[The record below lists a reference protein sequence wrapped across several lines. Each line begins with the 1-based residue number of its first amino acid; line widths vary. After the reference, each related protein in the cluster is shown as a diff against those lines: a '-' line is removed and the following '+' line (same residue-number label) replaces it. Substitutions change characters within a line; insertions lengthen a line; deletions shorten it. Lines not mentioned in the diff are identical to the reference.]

1 MIVLAWVLATAFLIY
16 LSLRSSSIIVKVLF
30 AVLVFAFQIILGLF
44 AILVSGFDDLILFA
58 LVDLW
63 IFELAVCS
71 VYKFRNISYKALL
84 LGFATLIFLGIW
96 KYFHGSVIGEI
107 NSIDFIICDVLIHRK
122 AAYLIYCWNSYFIDV
137 ACPWFLVINVFIS
150 PFWSRR
156 PCTENWWL
164 KLVSYCTNTR

>member
-1 MIVLAWVLATAFLIY
+1 MILLAWVLATAFLIY

-96 KYFHGSVIGEI
+96 KYFHGSVIGEM
-107 NSIDFIICDVLIHRK
+107 NSINWIICDIHGMSRK
-122 AAYLIYCWNSYFIDV
+122 AAYLIYRWNSYFIDV

-150 PFWSRR
+150 PFW
-156 PCTENWWL
+156 
-164 KLVSYCTNTR
+164 

>member
-63 IFELAVCS
+63 IFELAVC
-71 VYKFRNISYKALL
+71 
-84 LGFATLIFLGIW
+84 
-96 KYFHGSVIGEI
+96 
-107 NSIDFIICDVLIHRK
+107 
-122 AAYLIYCWNSYFIDV
+122 
-137 ACPWFLVINVFIS
+137 
-150 PFWSRR
+150 
-156 PCTENWWL
+156 
-164 KLVSYCTNTR
+164 